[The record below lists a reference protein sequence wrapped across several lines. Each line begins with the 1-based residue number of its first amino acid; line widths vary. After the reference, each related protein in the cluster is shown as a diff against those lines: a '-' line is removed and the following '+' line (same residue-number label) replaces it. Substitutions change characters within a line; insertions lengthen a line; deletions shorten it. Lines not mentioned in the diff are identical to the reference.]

1 MTECTLLIDGDVIA
15 FTAACAVQRIYEDE
29 FGFVQPFASRHEGEA
44 VVDNILIGLE
54 LGFKSTHRRIALSD
68 PKANF
73 RKSIW
78 PGYKANRKDSVRPLL
93 LDILKDYLRERYAAF
108 HWPALEADDVLG
120 ILSTEP
126 QAYPGQRI
134 LCGKDK
140 DFKTVPGYYHRLKD
154 LKADGSPNVT
164 HITEWQAQMFH
175 LWQTLAGDMTD
186 GYPGCPGIGKT
197 RASAI
202 LENPIRLM
210 PSMTTITRGVNK
222 GKLVKAWKAE
232 PTTDLWACV
241 VSHYQKGISAAGT
254 ADADWNTAEQ
264 AALTTARLAHILQHG
279 DYEPVEEGA
288 YRISPWSPERIKT
301 Q

>member
-1 MTECTLLIDGDVIA
+1 
-15 FTAACAVQRIYEDE
+15 
-29 FGFVQPFASRHEGEA
+29 

-78 PGYKANRKDSVRPLL
+78 PGYKANRKESVRPLL

-126 QAYPGQRI
+126 QAYPGERI

-164 HITEWQAQMFH
+164 HITEWQAQIFH

-241 VSHYQKGISAAGT
+241 VSHYQKGIPC
-254 ADADWNTAEQ
+254 ADWNTAEQ

-279 DYEPVEEGA
+279 DYRQDRDGGGGYVPTVT
-288 YRISPWSPERIKT
+288 YWDPDRIKT